1 MKSVTALLFTIFSLT
16 SSFGQFWTLD
26 VSFGLDTYDI
36 QARNDTIIVG
46 GPSILVI
53 SYDNGNSWNSITDGL
68 PQWPSVRGVL
78 WTGNKLFVSVHT
90 HGLYVSNDLGQTWQ
104 VFDNT
109 VIPNDSPYHLATT
122 EGYLFISDGNGF
134 LWRSPLDSPIL
145 VNVLTVNGGVEEMA
159 VSGNGDLYV
168 STSGTGVYHTADLG
182 NSWTTLN
189 NGLPAIPNSFY
200 YAVQT
205 IAVNEQGDLYCGV
218 NYNGVY
224 KYDFTAST
232 WVAKNEGIEEVA
244 NGVGTQYKGLFVAG
258 HIVLIGTE
266 AGNVYLSTDKAQSF
280 TNISVGEF
288 VPTSD
293 IALSSSYIFVA
304 RVGVRK
310 RLYDG
315 LFNLTAVAPQPLAA
329 RIALFP
335 NPTTG
340 NLTLNA
346 SRPLQNCEI
355 VVSDY
360 SGRTVKTLKAS
371 GTSTVDLDLSAMPP
385 GIYFVLLA
393 MNDKV
398 LVREKVIK
406 LDESGR

>member
-1 MKSVTALLFTIFSLT
+1 MKSITALLFTVFSLT

-168 STSGTGVYHTADLG
+168 STSGTGVYHTNDLG

-189 NGLPAIPNSFY
+189 NGLPTIPNSFF

-205 IAVNEQGDLYCGV
+205 IAVSEQGDLYCGV
-218 NYNGVY
+218 NQNGVY
-224 KYDFTAST
+224 KYDFTANT

-244 NGVGTQYKGLFVAG
+244 NGIGTEYRGLFVSDQV
-258 HIVLIGTE
+258 VLIGTGTE
-266 AGNVYLSTDKAQSF
+266 QGNVYLSTDGAASF
-280 TNISVGEF
+280 TNIAVGEF
-288 VPTSD
+288 VPTRD
-293 IALSSSYIFVA
+293 IAVSSTHIFVA
-304 RVGVRK
+304 WSGLQK
-310 RLYDG
+310 RPYDG
-315 LFNLTAVAPQPLAA
+315 LFTLTAVDYQPFAA
-329 RIALFP
+329 HVAVFP

-340 NLTLNA
+340 NLTLSA
-346 SRPLQNCEI
+346 SRPLQNCDL

-360 SGRTVKTLKAS
+360 SGRTVKTMKAS
-371 GTSTVDLDLSAMPP
+371 GTSTFDLDLSAMPP

-393 MNDKV
+393 MNGKV
-398 LVREKVIK
+398 LVREKVIL
-406 LDESGR
+406 LDER